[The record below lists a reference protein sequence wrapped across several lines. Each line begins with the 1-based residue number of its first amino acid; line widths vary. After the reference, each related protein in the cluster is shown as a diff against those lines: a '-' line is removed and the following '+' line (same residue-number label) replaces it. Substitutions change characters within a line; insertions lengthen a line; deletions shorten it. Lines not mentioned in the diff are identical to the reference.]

1 MSIKTPP
8 YLQKGDTIGIVCPA
22 GAMPLVKAETCI
34 NILKKWGYKVKVG
47 TTLGHEY
54 NYFSGTDEERL
65 TDLQM
70 MLDDKEVKAV
80 LCGRGGYGTNRI
92 IDAIDWKIFKKN
104 PKWIIGFSDITVL
117 HSYLFTK
124 LKTTS
129 LHAPMAAA
137 FNDDGYKNP
146 YVQSL
151 KNALS
156 GKPAVYKT
164 AGHPANRKGIAA
176 GQLVGGNLSLLAHQ
190 IGTESDID
198 TRGKILFIE
207 DVGEYLYNV
216 DRMMIQL
223 QRSGKLSGLKALIVG
238 GFSDMKDTTTPFG
251 QAVEEL
257 ILDKVK
263 AYNYPVCFH
272 FPVSHD
278 KENFALKVGGE
289 YELAVGKNV
298 VLKEVQDL

>member
-1 MSIKTPP
+1 MPIKIPP

-22 GAMPLVKAETCI
+22 GAMPAAKAETCI
-34 NILKKWGYKVKVG
+34 KVLKQWGYKVKVG
-47 TTLGHEY
+47 MTLGHEY

-65 TDLQM
+65 TDLQT

-92 IDAIDWKIFKKN
+92 IDAIDWKAFKKN

-117 HSYLFTK
+117 HSCLFTK
-124 LKTTS
+124 LKTAS

-137 FNDDGYKNP
+137 FNDDGFKNP
-146 YVQSL
+146 YVLSL
-151 KNALS
+151 KKALS
-156 GKPAVYKT
+156 GKPAIYKT
-164 AGHPANRKGIAA
+164 AGHSFNRKGTAK
-176 GQLVGGNLSLLAHQ
+176 GQLLGGNLSLLAHQ
-190 IGTESDID
+190 VGTLSDID

-223 QRSGKLSGLKALIVG
+223 QRSGKLNGLKGLIVG

-251 QAVEEL
+251 QTVEEL
-257 ILDKVK
+257 IWDKVK

-278 KENFALKVGGE
+278 KENFALKVGSA
-289 YELAVGKNV
+289 YELTVGKNV
-298 VLKEVQDL
+298 VLKEM

>member
-1 MSIKTPP
+1 MPIKIPP

-22 GAMPLVKAETCI
+22 GAMPAAKAETCI
-34 NILKKWGYKVKVG
+34 KVLKQWGYKVKVG
-47 TTLGHEY
+47 MTLGHEY

-65 TDLQM
+65 TDLQT

-92 IDAIDWKIFKKN
+92 IDAIDWKAFKKN

-124 LKTTS
+124 LKTAS

-137 FNDDGYKNP
+137 FNDDGFKNP

-151 KNALS
+151 KKALS
-156 GKPAVYKT
+156 GKPAIYKA
-164 AGHPANRKGIAA
+164 AGHSFNRKGTAA
-176 GQLVGGNLSLLAHQ
+176 GQLLGGNLSLLAHQ
-190 IGTESDID
+190 VGTLSDID

-223 QRSGKLSGLKALIVG
+223 QRSGKLNGLKGLIVG

-251 QAVEEL
+251 QTVEEL
-257 ILDKVK
+257 IWDKVK
-263 AYNYPVCFH
+263 AYSYPVCFH

-278 KENFALKVGGE
+278 KENFALKVGSA
-289 YELAVGKNV
+289 YELTVGKNV
-298 VLKEVQDL
+298 VLKEM

>member
-1 MSIKTPP
+1 MLIKTPP

-22 GAMPLVKAETCI
+22 GAMPAAKAETCI
-34 NILKKWGYKVKVG
+34 NVLKKWGYKVKVG
-47 TTLGHEY
+47 ITLGHEY
-54 NYFSGTDEERL
+54 NYFSGTDQERL
-65 TDLQM
+65 TDVQT
-70 MLDDKEVKAV
+70 MLDDTEVKAI
-80 LCGRGGYGTNRI
+80 LCGRGGYGTNRF
-92 IDAIDWKIFKKN
+92 IDAIDWKAFKKS

-117 HSYLFTK
+117 HSYIFTK
-124 LKTTS
+124 LKMAS

-137 FNDDGYKNP
+137 FNDEGFKNI

-151 KNALS
+151 KNALD
-156 GKPAVYKT
+156 GKPGLYKT
-164 AGHPANRKGIAA
+164 TGHHFNRKGAA
-176 GQLVGGNLSLLAHQ
+176 SGQLVGGNLSLLAHQ
-190 IGTESDID
+190 VGTASDID
-198 TRGKILFIE
+198 TKGNILFIE

-251 QAVEEL
+251 QTVEEL
-257 ILDKVK
+257 IWDKVK

-289 YELAVGKNV
+289 YELTVGKNV
-298 VLKEVQDL
+298 VLKEV